1 MAGGCRCCS
10 PHHHTKRR
18 VFSKR
23 DFSPEEERA
32 FQFFLDEYRDRLG
45 PVENDIE
52 AWLNGATDGDLSS
65 LQSIRSE
72 LEQRVGAYT
81 ADFDVLFREGG
92 ERGIEA
98 GRQVA
103 ARRHN
108 LDIAFDVVPQRTID
122 IVDEW
127 AGVAAESTLETITE
141 DSARW
146 LRGAHEEG
154 LGIDDIADQLN
165 DELFDGRLE
174 DYVAERAART
184 GTVATSNAGEHSA
197 IEDSSAVAEQWIT
210 SLDDRERADHGEAD
224 GQVVAVDNTFEVGG
238 EFLQHPGDPT
248 ASVGQIVNCRCSLAA
263 LFEDDLT
270 ADQLAAIEAGERIY
284 L

>member
-10 PHHHTKRR
+10 PQHHTKRR

-32 FQFFLDEYRDRLG
+32 FQFFLDEYRERLG

-52 AWLNGATDGDLSS
+52 SWLAGATDADLSS

-81 ADFDVLFREGG
+81 TDFDVLFREGG

-103 ARRHN
+103 VRRHN
-108 LDIAFDVVPQRTID
+108 LDIAFDVVPDRTLEVI
-122 IVDEW
+122 DEW

-154 LGIDDIADQLN
+154 LGIDDIADQIN
-165 DELFDGRLE
+165 SELFDGRLE

-184 GTVATSNAGEHSA
+184 GTVATSNAGSHSA
-197 IEDSSAVAEQWIT
+197 IQDSSAIAERWVT
-210 SLDDRERADHGEAD
+210 SLDGRERPAHGEAD
-224 GQVVAVDNTFEVGG
+224 GQIVPVEVPFVVGDE
-238 EFLQHPGDPT
+238 LLDHPGDPT
-248 ASVGQIVNCRCSLAA
+248 ASVGQIVSCRCAVAA
-263 LFEDDLT
+263 VFRDELTEDE
-270 ADQLAAIEAGERIY
+270 QAAIDAGER
-284 L
+284 LNV

>member
-1 MAGGCRCCS
+1 MTACRCCS
-10 PHHHTKRR
+10 PTRFTKRR
-18 VFSKR
+18 VFSKT

-45 PVENDIE
+45 PVESDIE
-52 AWLNGATDGDLSS
+52 SWLAGATDGDLSS

-72 LEQRVGAYT
+72 LEQRVGVYT

-98 GRQVA
+98 GRQLA
-103 ARRHN
+103 ARRYN
-108 LDIAFDVVPQRTID
+108 LDVAFDVVPQRAID

-154 LGIDDIADQLN
+154 LGIDDIAEQLN
-165 DELFDGRLE
+165 DELFEGRLE

-184 GTVATSNAGEHSA
+184 GTVSTSNAGAHSA
-197 IEDSSAVAEQWIT
+197 IEDSSAVAEQWLT
-210 SLDDRERADHGEAD
+210 AVDGRERSDHGEAD
-224 GQVVAVDNTFEVGG
+224 GQVVAVDNTFAVGG
-238 EFLQHPGDPT
+238 VFLQHPGDPT
-248 ASVGQIVNCRCSLAA
+248 APVGQIANCRCSILPVFAD
-263 LFEDDLT
+263 ELT
-270 ADQLAAIEAGERIY
+270 HDQLAAIEAGERIF

>member
-1 MAGGCRCCS
+1 MGVGCRCCS
-10 PHHHTKRR
+10 PQHHTKRR

-23 DFSPEEERA
+23 DFSPEQERA

-52 AWLNGATDGDLSS
+52 SWLAGATDADLSS

-72 LEQRVGAYT
+72 LEQRTGVYT

-122 IVDEW
+122 IIDEW

-154 LGIDDIADQLN
+154 LGIDDIADQIN
-165 DELFDGRLE
+165 SELFDGRLE

-184 GTVATSNAGEHSA
+184 GTVATSNAGSHSA
-197 IEDSSAVAEQWIT
+197 IEDSSAVAEQWLT
-210 SLDDRERADHGEAD
+210 AVDGRERSDHGEAD
-224 GQVVAVDNTFEVGG
+224 GQVVAVDNTFAVGG
-238 EFLQHPGDPT
+238 VFLQHPGDPT
-248 ASVGQIVNCRCSLAA
+248 APVGQIANCRCSILPVFAD
-263 LFEDDLT
+263 ELT
-270 ADQLAAIEAGERIY
+270 HEQLAAIEAGERIF